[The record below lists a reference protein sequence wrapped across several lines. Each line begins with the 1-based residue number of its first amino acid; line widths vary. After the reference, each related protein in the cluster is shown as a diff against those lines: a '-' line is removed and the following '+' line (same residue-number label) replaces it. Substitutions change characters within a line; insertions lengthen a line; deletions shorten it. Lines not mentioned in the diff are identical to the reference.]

1 MPELDSV
8 YPVDQLVRS
17 IPEMILKEQISR
29 LDARQLCAIAPDFA
43 KIGGK
48 AESANGALT
57 CSMAHEV

>member
-29 LDARQLCAIAPDFA
+29 HVAGMTVIRNACVE
-43 KIGGK
+43 KYVH
-48 AESANGALT
+48 S
-57 CSMAHEV
+57 